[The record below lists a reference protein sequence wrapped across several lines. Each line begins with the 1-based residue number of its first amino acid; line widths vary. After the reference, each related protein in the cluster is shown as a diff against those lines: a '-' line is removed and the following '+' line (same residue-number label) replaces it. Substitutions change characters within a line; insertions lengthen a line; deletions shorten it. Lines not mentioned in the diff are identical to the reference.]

1 MIRPSKLVLGRRV
14 AAKLVS
20 AFAIAVAL
28 GVTVTARQAPA
39 PAAAA
44 PVPSRPNPAMNGVWD
59 YNDALSVDAA
69 TGRPE
74 QAPLSATQRPR
85 RGTAA
90 TTGNATTGTT
100 SGPAANPRAGS
111 VDDFERNAML
121 AFISERRALFRD
133 LLEVPELLRIR
144 VTSDSVVFTD
154 DLLRERTYPVNGK
167 MQKYQ
172 IGAARFEARAYW
184 DGAQLRKDI
193 EAPNDFKMTELYLLS
208 EDGKRLHVVIRIG
221 DPKRPETI
229 IGVNR
234 IYDKVAR

>member
-1 MIRPSKLVLGRRV
+1 
-14 AAKLVS
+14 
-20 AFAIAVAL
+20 
-28 GVTVTARQAPA
+28 
-39 PAAAA
+39 
-44 PVPSRPNPAMNGVWD
+44 VWD

-85 RGTAA
+85 RATAA
-90 TTGNATTGTT
+90 TAGGGSTAAA
-100 SGPAANPRAGS
+100 SGPAAGSGGGS
-111 VDDFERNAML
+111 VNDFERTAML
-121 AFISERRALFRD
+121 AYIAERRALVRD
-133 LLEVPELLRIR
+133 LLEVPEMLRIR

-154 DLLRERTYPVNGK
+154 DLLRERTYFINSK

-193 EAPNDFKMTELYLLS
+193 EAADNFKMTERYLLS

-221 DPKRPETI
+221 DPKRPETN

>member
-1 MIRPSKLVLGRRV
+1 V
-14 AAKLVS
+14 AAKLLF
-20 AFAIAVAL
+20 AFAITVAV
-28 GVTVTARQAPA
+28 GVCVSAQQTPA
-39 PAAAA
+39 PPAAA
-44 PVPSRPNPAMNGVWD
+44 PVLPRPNPAMSGVWD

-85 RGTAA
+85 RGPTTAIDGTAA
-90 TTGNATTGTT
+90 AA
-100 SGPAANPRAGS
+100 SGPAAGGRSTSGA
-111 VDDFERNAML
+111 VDEFERTAML
-121 AFISERRALFRD
+121 AFLAERRALVRD

-144 VTSDSVVFTD
+144 VTNDSVIFTD

-172 IGAARFEARAYW
+172 IGAARFEARASW
-184 DGAQLRKDI
+184 EGAQFRKDI
-193 EAPNDFKMTELYLLS
+193 EASNGFKMTELYLLS
-208 EDGKRLHVVIRIG
+208 EDGKRLHVVIRLG
-221 DPKRPETI
+221 DPKRPETG

>member
-1 MIRPSKLVLGRRV
+1 M
-14 AAKLVS
+14 AAKLQ
-20 AFAIAVAL
+20 FALVITVAL
-28 GVTVTARQAPA
+28 GVCVSAQQTPA

-44 PVPSRPNPAMNGVWD
+44 PAPPRPNPAMSGVWD
-59 YNDALSVDAA
+59 YNAALSVDAA

-85 RGTAA
+85 RAAATAVDGTAA
-90 TTGNATTGTT
+90 AA
-100 SGPAANPRAGS
+100 SGPAAGSRSSGS
-111 VDDFERNAML
+111 VDEFERNAML
-121 AFISERRALFRD
+121 AFIAERRALVRD

-144 VTSDSVVFTD
+144 VTTDSVIFTD

-184 DGAQLRKDI
+184 EGAQFRKDI
-193 EAPNDFKMTELYLLS
+193 EASNGFKMTELYLLS
-208 EDGKRLHVVIRIG
+208 EDGKRLHVVIRLG
-221 DPKRPETI
+221 DPKRPETG